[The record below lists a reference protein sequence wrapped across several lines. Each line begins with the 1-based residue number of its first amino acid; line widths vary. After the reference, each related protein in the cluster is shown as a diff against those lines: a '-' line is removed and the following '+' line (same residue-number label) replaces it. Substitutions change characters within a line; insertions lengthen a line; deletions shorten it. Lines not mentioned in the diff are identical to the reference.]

1 MVFYPNTT
9 QPLTTEP
16 NQTQTSQQAYLPP
29 QPMYQVVQSAC
40 EMPQSSTAQH
50 NHQPSFAPPLSSSS
64 TNDEIGELLV
74 AILEEIGALKQAI
87 LTETNDDV
95 EQLLKKDEDAVESKQ
110 EQTEKPEIDT
120 NQDETKLRTLDFS
133 SCF

>member
-1 MVFYPNTT
+1 MVFHPNTSQT
-9 QPLTTEP
+9 AEP

-40 EMPQSSTAQH
+40 EMPQSSTPQH
-50 NHQPSFAPPLSSSS
+50 IHQPSFAPPLSSSS

-87 LTETNDDV
+87 LTETNDDM
-95 EQLLKKDEDAVESKQ
+95 EQLLKNDEDSESKQ
-110 EQTEKPEIDT
+110 EVTEKPEETST
-120 NQDETKLRTLDFS
+120 NRNETKLRTLDFS

>member
-1 MVFYPNTT
+1 MVFHPNTSQT
-9 QPLTTEP
+9 AEP

-40 EMPQSSTAQH
+40 EMPQSSTATPH
-50 NHQPSFAPPLSSSS
+50 NQQSFAPHLSSSS

-87 LTETNDDV
+87 LTETNDDM
-95 EQLLKKDEDAVESKQ
+95 EQLLKNDEDSGSKQ
-110 EQTEKPEIDT
+110 EVTEKPEKTST
-120 NQDETKLRTLDFS
+120 NRNETKLRTLNFS